1 MLLGSRTHGGERIM
15 HNEDRTMAYNVGKTV
30 LILVGIMLV
39 LITASNLIA

>member
-1 MLLGSRTHGGERIM
+1 M